1 MSLLPNKPLV
11 HPYYVFW
18 PVVGA
23 RSWTGKS
30 WGTGAGQGSR
40 GARSWT
46 GQSWGQELDRAV
58 VGDRSRPGQSWG
70 LGAGQGS
77 HRGQKMGRAGQSW
90 GPGAG
95 RGSRGGQEPAR
106 AVAAVGPETH
116 IFDGAITR
124 LHARDVLSG
133 PQSLFSG

>member
-1 MSLLPNKPLV
+1 M
-11 HPYYVFW
+11 
-18 PVVGA
+18 GD
-23 RSWTGKS
+23 RS
-30 WGTGAGQGSR
+30 R
-40 GARSWT
+40 P

-58 VGDRSRPGQSWG
+58 VGDRSWTGQSWG

-133 PQSLFSG
+133 QQSLFSG